1 MTDKDRE
8 EFILMKAD
16 VNHTKNDIIEIKK
29 DLKVISENMAKITR
43 SLFNDEETG
52 EQGVIQITRKNSS
65 RLHKL
70 ENIKVAMLLIYG
82 SIWAGIGWLLKTK
95 F

>member
-52 EQGVIQITRKNSS
+52 EQGVIQLTRKNSS
-65 RLHKL
+65 RIHKL
-70 ENIKVAMLLIYG
+70 EDIKIAMFVIYG

>member
-1 MTDKDRE
+1 MTEKDRE

-52 EQGVIQITRKNSS
+52 EQGVIQTTRRNSS

-70 ENIKVAMLLIYG
+70 ENIKVAVLVIYATV
-82 SIWAGIGWLLKTK
+82 SAGIGWAIKSR

>member
-29 DLKVISENMAKITR
+29 DLKIISENMAKITR